1 MSNSEL
7 RRVNERQNLER
18 NYKTANPNVVK
29 KGIIALGA
37 VAATL
42 GTITA
47 IQKNGGKIIKSG
59 KKIVSATLDTKVGKK
74 VASGSKKIV
83 TSTLRR
89 IRRK

>member
-18 NYKTANPNVVK
+18 NYKMANPNVIK
-29 KGIIALGA
+29 KGVVALGA

-47 IQKNGGKIIKSG
+47 IQKNGGKIVKSG
-59 KKIVSATLDTKVGKK
+59 KKIVSTTLNTKVGKK
-74 VASGSKKIV
+74 VANGSKKIV
-83 TSTLRR
+83 TSTLRK
-89 IRRK
+89 IRRN

>member
-29 KGIIALGA
+29 KGIVALGA

-42 GTITA
+42 GTIKKKK
-47 IQKNGGKIIKSG
+47 KNGGKIIKSG

-74 VASGSKKIV
+74 VANGSKKIV

-89 IRRK
+89 IRRN